1 MEAEW
6 RKVNLV
12 CSLAGDAAGR
22 TAETVEVV
30 RQPLPPMRPDLLA
43 LFEWSELSKYMTPE
57 ELTGL
62 PGGPQSVGRPADSPA
77 APEGA

>member
-12 CSLAGDAAGR
+12 CSLDAGAAE
-22 TAETVEVV
+22 ETVEVV
-30 RQPLPPMRPDLLA
+30 RKPLPPMRPDLLA
-43 LFEWSELSKYMTPE
+43 LFEWSELSKYMTDD
-57 ELTGL
+57 ELEGL
-62 PGGPQSVGRPADSPA
+62 PSGPRVADLPA

>member
-1 MEAEW
+1 MDPKW

-12 CSLAGDAAGR
+12 CSLDGTGSGLTEEA
-22 TAETVEVV
+22 VSVV
-30 RQPLPPMRPDLLA
+30 RQPLPAMRPDLLA

-57 ELTGL
+57 ELEDL
-62 PGGPQSVGRPADSPA
+62 PGRPDTADLPAD